1 MKAISLFGES
11 IAAYSNSVSR
21 QRRLNC
27 FYDVR
32 KDGDK
37 NQIVIR
43 GTPGATL
50 WVTVPTAPIRG
61 WHVVNNVLYVVGG
74 QALYSVSTAGALSY
88 LGSVSSGTTTLCSIV
103 DNGVQ
108 LLIVDGSYG
117 WVYTLVTGSYFQ
129 SALNAAGSLGKIT
142 DANFTSV
149 LNGAISAAFIDG
161 YGVVARPNSRQAYV
175 SELYDFTHWTNTSSL
190 PTYFTKEN
198 NSDQLAAVDV
208 LNGTVVMWGTQT
220 IEFWQDVGTY
230 PGPFSRING
239 ATQTWGLA
247 AVYSRAFLNNT
258 MIFLGQNP
266 QGGVQV
272 MMLSGYV
279 PQRVS
284 TSDIENLLSGFST
297 VSDALAL
304 TYIVDGHPMY
314 QLTFPAAGRSFLF
327 DSLTNIWYE
336 TQTGTALMARH
347 FGNLGVA
354 FNAQNY
360 LSDATTGNLYLLST
374 LNYTDNGQP
383 IKRVCASRHIH
394 GDGNV
399 LKISQLWLDLETGV
413 GLQAGQGS
421 NPKIMMR
428 VSKDGGRTFP
438 IERWGALGA
447 VGQYLA
453 PRAIWRR
460 LGAARDFVFE
470 FVMTDPVKFT
480 IIKGAVST
488 DSNDQQ

>member
-1 MKAISLFGES
+1 MKAIPLFGES
-11 IAAYSNSVSR
+11 IASYSAAVTR

-27 FYDVR
+27 FFDVR

-37 NQIVIR
+37 AQVVVR
-43 GTPGATL
+43 GTPGTVLFVTL
-50 WVTVPTAPIRG
+50 PTSPIRG
-61 WHVVNNVLYVVGG
+61 WHVVNNVLYAVSG
-74 QALYSVSTAGALSY
+74 QTLYSVSTLGVITVLGAMN
-88 LGSVSSGTTTLCSIV
+88 SGTNTLCSII
-103 DNGVQ
+103 DNGLQ
-108 LLIVDGSYG
+108 LLIVDGSFG

-149 LNGAISAAFIDG
+149 LNGATSAAFIDG
-161 YGVVARPNSRQAYV
+161 YGLVNRPGSRQAYV

-198 NSDQLAAVDV
+198 NSDLLAAVDV
-208 LNGTVVMWGTQT
+208 LNGAVILWGTQT

-230 PGPFSRING
+230 PGPFARING
-239 ATQTWGLA
+239 STQTWGLA
-247 AVYSRAFLNNT
+247 SMYSRAFLNNT

-272 MMLSGYV
+272 MMLNGYV
-279 PQRVS
+279 PTRVS
-284 TSDIENLLSGFST
+284 TSDIENLFSSFST
-297 VSDALAL
+297 VADAIAL
-304 TYIVDGHPMY
+304 TYLVDGHPMY
-314 QLTFPAAGRSFLF
+314 QLSFPTAGRSFLY
-327 DSLTNIWYE
+327 DSLTSIWSE
-336 TQTGTALMARH
+336 VQTGVTVMARH
-347 FGNLGVA
+347 YGNLGIA

-360 LSDATTGNLYLLST
+360 MADYSSGNIYLVST
-374 LNYTDNGQP
+374 LNYTDNGTP
-383 IKRVCASRHIH
+383 IKRVAASRHIH

-399 LKISQLWLDLETGV
+399 LNISQLWLDMATGV

-438 IERWGALGA
+438 IERWAPIGA

-460 LGAARDFVFE
+460 LGSGRDFVFE
-470 FVMTDPVKFT
+470 FVMTDPVQFT
-480 IIKGAVST
+480 IVKGSVST
-488 DSNDQQ
+488 ESDPDQ